1 MSSPAGL
8 GSPALIDEKSRE
20 LVLSVEQPL
29 TPGSVDKAYSLLKF
43 NLDTQ
48 QFTAIKFPDL
58 WPCAMVRPVP
68 SSFVPACWVCAR
80 VCVRRGACV
89 SCLW

>member
-1 MSSPAGL
+1 M
-8 GSPALIDEKSRE
+8 IDEQNRE

-68 SSFVPACWVCAR
+68 SSFVPGCLVCACACAAGGVR
-80 VCVRRGACV
+80 EFGCV
-89 SCLW
+89 W

>member
-1 MSSPAGL
+1 V
-8 GSPALIDEKSRE
+8 IDEKNRG
-20 LVLSVEQPL
+20 LVLSVEHPL
-29 TPGSVDKAYSLLKF
+29 TPGSIDMAYSLLKF

-68 SSFVPACWVCAR
+68 SSFVRLC
-80 VCVRRGACV
+80 VCVCGGARA
-89 SCLW
+89 